1 MTSIPQCD
9 FAYDTR
15 VELERLQG
23 FNPIKGAAAM
33 KQFRTLRSYRAPSIF
48 VINPHCR
55 DQSKEWRRERWRD
68 WQEANGRS
76 SGWFGSNRE
85 LQFAYLHAAEVARRG
100 GNYLLAK
107 LHASCSREER
117 CRSYINSLSPM
128 ALIEREADD
137 FHASPL

>member
-68 WQEANGRS
+68 WQEANGRTF
-76 SGWFGSNRE
+76 GWFGSNRD
-85 LQFAYLHAAEVARRG
+85 LQFSYLRIAAGARQTG
-100 GNYLLAK
+100 QYLLVK
-107 LHASCSREER
+107 LYVSCSREER
-117 CRSYINSLSPM
+117 RRSYCSLSPM
-128 ALIEREADD
+128 ALIEKERDD